1 MSAKHY
7 PTRQRTMV
15 DSAERRRKVAA
26 RQILDAMT
34 EKGLTRAQLAD
45 LMGRSRSEATK
56 WLSGKHNFTLDLLS
70 ELSQVL
76 GRPIT
81 GVEEGTYSSAVCG
94 YGSQTKKEA
103 APKDTAAELKDPAA
117 ELIDLQPMIVARA
130 KAQGLSVGD
139 YIRNLVAKDMEES
152 LPVVR
157 ISGQPGRLVR
167 KYSGIVKATEVAG
180 DEKFDRIW
188 NR

>member
-1 MSAKHY
+1 
-7 PTRQRTMV
+7 MV

-81 GVEEGTYSSAVCG
+81 GVEEGVHSSNVCG
-94 YGSQTKKEA
+94 YGRQKDEEA
-103 APKDTAAELKDPAA
+103 ALKDIAAELNDTAGELRDPVA

-130 KAQGLSVGD
+130 KDLGLSVGD
-139 YIRNLVAKDMEES
+139 YIRSLVSKDLEES

-167 KYSGIVKATEVAG
+167 KYSGIVKATEVEG

-188 NR
+188 KR

>member
-1 MSAKHY
+1 MAC
-7 PTRQRTMV
+7 RQKTMV
-15 DSAERRRKVAA
+15 DSSERRRKVAA
-26 RQILDAMT
+26 KQILDAMA

-81 GVEEGTYSSAVCG
+81 GVEEDAYSSTVCG
-94 YGSQTKKEA
+94 YVRQTNEDA
-103 APKDTAAELKDPAA
+103 ALNDPAA
-117 ELIDLQPMIVARA
+117 ELLKTDFETGKRIVARA
-130 KAQGLSVGD
+130 KYLGMSVGD
-139 YIRNLVAKDMEES
+139 YIRGLVAKDLEES

-188 NR
+188 KR

>member
-1 MSAKHY
+1 
-7 PTRQRTMV
+7 MV

-26 RQILDAMT
+26 KQILDAMT

-81 GVEEGTYSSAVCG
+81 GVEEGAYSAAVCG
-94 YGSQTKKEA
+94 YGRQTNKEA
-103 APKDTAAELKDPAA
+103 ALKDTAAELNDTAGELRDPVA
-117 ELIDLQPMIVARA
+117 ELIDLQPRIIARA
-130 KAQGLSVGD
+130 KYLGMSVGD
-139 YIRNLVAKDMEES
+139 YIRGLVAKDLEES

-157 ISGQPGRLVR
+157 IIGQPGRLVR

-188 NR
+188 KR